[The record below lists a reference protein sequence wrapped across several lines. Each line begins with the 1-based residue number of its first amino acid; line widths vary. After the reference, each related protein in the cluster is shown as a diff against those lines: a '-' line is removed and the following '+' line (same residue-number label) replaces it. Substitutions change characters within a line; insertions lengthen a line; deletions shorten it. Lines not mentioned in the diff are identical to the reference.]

1 MQVSVSVALVPS
13 HSMVDTEWER
23 THYWKALMLAW
34 GVKGRKASS
43 DTFFPGA
50 NPCSVSRKTL
60 PPKDV
65 PHVLA
70 LKSDGVRYALFLT
83 TRPGGTASN
92 AGGPVA
98 LMIDRA
104 RNMYEVE
111 VLAPEDYFVKQTILE
126 GELVW
131 QQPNERTLLYL
142 VFDAVRIAG
151 ESFLEKPFVDRLAA
165 ATRCT
170 RWSEELAPLPDVE
183 TRVSE
188 TGCVVLVHFDP
199 PVVMRPKRFVD
210 RAHAVRVWSERNDA
224 EHRVDGLVVH
234 RADASYVHGTAT
246 GAVYKWKPRHT
257 VDLAGPDLRA
267 ADGPLDV
274 GGRPVRVLESRVTAT
289 KDDEV
294 AEYLLEV
301 VKENDATDEGN
312 KRRRREVVTLF
323 AMRTRPDKRVPNG
336 LRVIQ
341 ATVQDAIEQ
350 LTPEDLA

>member
-1 MQVSVSVALVPS
+1 MQPTVSVALVPS
-13 HSMVDTEWER
+13 YSVVDTEWER
-23 THYWKALMLAW
+23 AHYWKALMLAW
-34 GVKGRKASS
+34 GVKGRKATS

-83 TRPGGTASN
+83 TRPGG
-92 AGGPVA
+92 GGGAPVA

-131 QQPNERTLLYL
+131 QQPDERTLLYL

-151 ESFLEKPFVDRLAA
+151 ESYLERPFVDRLAA

-170 RWSEELAPLPDVE
+170 RWSEELAPLEDVE
-183 TRVSE
+183 THVAE

-210 RAHAVRVWSERNDA
+210 RAHATRVWAERTDA

-234 RADASYVHGTAT
+234 RADAAYVHGTAT

-274 GGRPVRVLESRVTAT
+274 GSRPVRVLESRVVVSHP
-289 KDDEV
+289 DEV

-301 VKENDATDEGN
+301 VKEDDGTSRE
-312 KRRRREVVTLF
+312 RRRREVVTLF

-336 LRVIQ
+336 LRVVQ
-341 ATVQDAIEQ
+341 ATVQDAVEM